1 MRTTISKEEL
11 ATLPLREFDGHP
23 VTVINVEQAE
33 IAVRQIREANCPVG
47 FDTETR
53 PSFHKGEYHKVAL
66 VQLSVGKFCFLFR
79 LNKIK
84 GMPACLKELLE
95 DPAVIKVGLGTPDD
109 IRNLNKWEPLE
120 SEGFVEL
127 QQLAPSYGIEDKS
140 LAKIY
145 ADVFGKRLSKKQQ
158 MTNWEADQLSFA
170 QQSYASLDA
179 ISCVEIYQE
188 LTMNHQPIPAKKD
201 QPNSNKKKSNK

>member
-1 MRTTISKEEL
+1 MRTSISKEEL
-11 ATLPLREFDGHP
+11 VTLPLREFEGHP
-23 VTVINVEQAE
+23 VTVINEEQAE
-33 IAVRQIREANCPVG
+33 IAVSQIREGNCPVG

-66 VQLSVGKFCFLFR
+66 VQLSIGKFCFLFR
-79 LNKIK
+79 LNKMK
-84 GMPACLKELLE
+84 GIPACLKELLE
-95 DPAVIKVGLGTPDD
+95 DPSVIKVGLSTQDD
-109 IRNLNKWEPLE
+109 FRNLNKWEPLTPK
-120 SEGFVEL
+120 GFVEL
-127 QQLAPSYGIEDKS
+127 QQLVPKYGIEDKS

-158 MTNWEADQLSFA
+158 MTNWEADQLSFP

-188 LTMNHQPIPAKKD
+188 LTKNHQPIK
-201 QPNSNKKKSNK
+201 

>member
-1 MRTTISKEEL
+1 MRNSITKEEL
-11 ATLPLREFDGHP
+11 AELPQRAFDGHP
-23 VTVINVEQAE
+23 VTVINLEQAE

-53 PSFHKGEYHKVAL
+53 PSFKKGEYHKVAL
-66 VQLSVGKFCFLFR
+66 VQLSIGRFCFLFR

-84 GMPACLKELLE
+84 GVPDCLKELLE
-95 DPAVIKVGLGTPDD
+95 DPEVVKVGLSTPDD
-109 IRNLNKWEPLE
+109 FRNLNKWRSITPK
-120 SEGFVEL
+120 GFIEL
-127 QQLAPSYGIEDKS
+127 QQLVTEYGITDKS

-145 ADVFGKRLSKKQQ
+145 ADVFEKRLSKRQQ

-170 QQSYASLDA
+170 QQAYASLDA

-188 LTMNHQPIPAKKD
+188 LTKHGIKVTD
-201 QPNSNKKKSNK
+201 NS

>member
-1 MRTTISKEEL
+1 MRTSISKEEL
-11 ATLPLREFDGHP
+11 VTLPLREFEGHP
-23 VTVINVEQAE
+23 VTVINEEQAE
-33 IAVRQIREANCPVG
+33 IAVSKIREGNCPVG

-66 VQLSVGKFCFLFR
+66 VQLSIGKFCFLFR
-79 LNKIK
+79 LNKMK
-84 GMPACLKELLE
+84 GIPACLKELLE
-95 DPAVIKVGLGTPDD
+95 DPSVIKVGLSTQDD
-109 IRNLNKWEPLE
+109 FRNLNKWEPLTPK
-120 SEGFVEL
+120 GFVEL
-127 QQLAPSYGIEDKS
+127 QQLVPKYGIEDKS

-158 MTNWEADQLSFA
+158 MTNWEADQLSFP

-188 LTMNHQPIPAKKD
+188 LTKNHQPIK
-201 QPNSNKKKSNK
+201 

>member
-1 MRTTISKEEL
+1 MRTSITKEEL
-11 ATLPLREFDGHP
+11 AELPQRAFDGHP
-23 VTVINVEQAE
+23 VTVINLEQAE

-53 PSFHKGEYHKVAL
+53 PSFKKGEYHKVAL
-66 VQLSVGKFCFLFR
+66 VQLSIGRFCFLFR

-84 GMPACLKELLE
+84 SMPDCLKELLE
-95 DPAVIKVGLGTPDD
+95 DPEVVKVGLSTPDD
-109 IRNLNKWEPLE
+109 FRNLNKWRSISPK
-120 SEGFVEL
+120 GFIEL
-127 QQLAPSYGIEDKS
+127 QQFVTEYGITDKS

-145 ADVFGKRLSKKQQ
+145 ADVFEKRLSKRQQ

-170 QQSYASLDA
+170 QQAYASLDA

-188 LTMNHQPIPAKKD
+188 LTKHGSVNNDK
-201 QPNSNKKKSNK
+201 